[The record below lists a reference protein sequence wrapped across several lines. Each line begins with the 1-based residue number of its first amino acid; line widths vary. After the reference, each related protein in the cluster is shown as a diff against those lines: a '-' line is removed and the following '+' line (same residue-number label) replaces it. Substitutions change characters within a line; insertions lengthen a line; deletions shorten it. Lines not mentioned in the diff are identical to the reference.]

1 MHMHAYLE
9 GYQKDS
15 TYIKLSSWCRIRT
28 KNTQMTLAYIND
40 IINHSAGKI
49 IIVLSNCQFVW

>member
-15 TYIKLSSWCRIRT
+15 TYIKLMQ
-28 KNTQMTLAYIND
+28 NTN
-40 IINHSAGKI
+40 
-49 IIVLSNCQFVW
+49 